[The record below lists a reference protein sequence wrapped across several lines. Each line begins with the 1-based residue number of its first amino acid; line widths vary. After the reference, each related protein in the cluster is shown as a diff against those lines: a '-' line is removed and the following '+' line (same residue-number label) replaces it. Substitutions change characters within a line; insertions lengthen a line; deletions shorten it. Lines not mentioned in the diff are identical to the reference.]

1 MPRIALEPDDY
12 PFLDY
17 RRFTFSLAVMAG
29 GSAWLSGS
37 TAVRHDA
44 AKGMVVEG
52 DLVAQARLVIDKM
65 RATLVPAGLTLADM
79 VRVVEYVTP
88 AALDDLPKL
97 AALRREAYGG
107 AVPSVSTIVVKSL
120 LRPAALIEIEGVAR
134 RGGAGGVVYSSLS
147 GSALSEAVPAAGER
161 AMTFLA
167 PGAAPPADGIAV
179 IMPRLVD
186 PVARVQAERAAGQ
199 GVAFVAAE
207 GDPAAGDI
215 VGQCREVYARLAQRI
230 AAMGADL
237 DRVVKT
243 TEFVTP
249 AGLAE
254 YRRTAD
260 VRREVFAPPYPAATG
275 VICEALPTPGAL
287 IAVEAVVVT
296 AP

>member
-1 MPRIALEPDDY
+1 MPRVALEPDEY

-97 AALRREAYGG
+97 AALRHAAYGG
-107 AVPSVSTIVVKSL
+107 AAPSVSTIVVKSL

-134 RGGAGGVVYSSLS
+134 RGGAGSVVYR
-147 GSALSEAVPAAGER
+147 GNAGAGAPREGER
-161 AMTFLA
+161 ALTFLS
-167 PGAAPPADGIAV
+167 PGLPPAAQGISV
-179 IMPRLVD
+179 IMPRI
-186 PVARVQAERAAGQ
+186 VAATAGTQHERASGDA
-199 GVAFVAAE
+199 VAFLAAE
-207 GDPAAGDI
+207 GDPAAGDV

-237 DRVVKT
+237 DAVVKT

-249 AGLAE
+249 AGLAD

-260 VRREVFAPPYPAATG
+260 VRREVFAAPYPAATG

-296 AP
+296 AR

>member
-134 RGGAGGVVYSSLS
+134 RGGAGSVTYRSLS
-147 GSALSEAVPAAGER
+147 GAEAAEPAPVEGER
-161 AMTFLA
+161 AISFLS
-167 PGAAPPADGIAV
+167 PGATAPSDGIAV
-179 IMPRLVD
+179 VMPRV
-186 PVARVQAERAAGQ
+186 VACAAGVQRERAAGK
-199 GVAFVAAE
+199 GVAFLAAE

-215 VGQCREVYARLAQRI
+215 VGQCREVYARLARRI
-230 AAMGADL
+230 AAMGADP
-237 DRVVKT
+237 DAVVKT

-249 AGLAE
+249 AGLAD

-260 VRREVFAPPYPAATG
+260 VRREVFMAPYPAATG